1 MEIVKYQA
9 FALRSGEEQ
18 VAKESPARVM
28 GVVCGIEAEIRKPKT
43 KLEAKLGMRALKEEQ
58 ELERKLE

>member
-1 MEIVKYQA
+1 MEIVKCQA

-18 VAKESPARVM
+18 EAKESPTRVI
-28 GVVCGIEAEIRKPKT
+28 GVVCRIEAEIRKPKA